1 MITFFTDPYD
11 EELISSIFARYHYY
25 SGNIDIHDTLEE
37 LLGER
42 NISAF
47 KMFPS
52 RLRYLEKQFRNPKY
66 TSDYFIYKHTN
77 FPFYSVFLA
86 KNKQKSVINYM
97 NMKEKSSDTVESV
110 LAISKSRFYINNGYM
125 YCPKC
130 MEEEINLYG
139 EAYFHR
145 IHQIQ
150 GIFVCEKHECKL
162 IEYIEK
168 YKLKSDFCRLNINI
182 ANKKEFLY
190 YDKDVNDK
198 LVMIAQAARYIIDLD
213 YLKYS
218 KDDIIQ
224 KLYRFLERE
233 EYLTI
238 EGKIQRSKLLL
249 DIKKYYG
256 EKIFQIYKLN
266 LVEER
271 VYWIK
276 SIFSKSRSSINPIE
290 TILLIIFLSDNNME
304 EFFCDKKKEKPPFGI
319 GPWPCLNPICHN
331 YKKDVINEIRIENSC
346 KSRLPSGIFRCEKC
360 GYTYRRKGPDKNESD
375 KYKKSKVLEFGPV
388 WESEFKK
395 AVAQKYKTIEIV
407 KRFDIYKSFIYYY
420 QKNGAL
426 VPRSHATMLG
436 KIQNNF
442 EEYSNAIKEY
452 IKKNPEDNRTNILN
466 QMKKEAFWLINY
478 YPDWLEQNLP
488 KPQKYKSYS
497 KKKNFEKN
505 DDDILEK
512 VKIAYDEFISINKK
526 KRITIGLMEKLVHR
540 KIRRNIYRLP
550 KTKAF
555 LEIILEDLD
564 KYSIRIV
571 EEYCDNLIR
580 NNKYT
585 TKNQIIRNT
594 GRDYK
599 LLSDECRDKID
610 SIIEKYLSGFN
621 KV

>member
-25 SGNIDIHDTLEE
+25 SGNIDIRDTLEE

-42 NISAF
+42 DISAF

-110 LAISKSRFYINNGYM
+110 LAISKSRFYIKNGYM

-168 YKLKSDFCRLNINI
+168 YKLKLEFCRLNIDI
-182 ANKKEFLY
+182 SNKKEILY
-190 YDKDVNDK
+190 YCKDVNDK
-198 LVMIAQAARYIIDLD
+198 LVMIAQAAKYIIDLE

-218 KDDIIQ
+218 KEDVIER
-224 KLYRFLERE
+224 LYRFLEKK
-233 EYLTI
+233 EYLTTY
-238 EGKIQRSKLLL
+238 GKIRRSKLWA

-256 EKIFQIYKLN
+256 EKLFQIYKLN
-266 LVEER
+266 LTAEK

-276 SIFSKSRSSINPIE
+276 SIFSKSRSSINSIE
-290 TILLIIFLSDNNME
+290 AIILILFLTDNNIQV
-304 EFFCDKKKEKPPFGI
+304 FFDDKREKIAPFGI
-319 GPWPCLNPICHN
+319 EPWPCLNPICHN
-331 YKKDVINEIRIENSC
+331 YKKDVINEIRIENAC
-346 KSRLPSGIFRCEKC
+346 KSRLPCGIFRCEKC
-360 GYTYRRKGPDKNESD
+360 GYTYRRKGPDEKLSD
-375 KYKKSKVLEFGPV
+375 KYKKSKILEFGPI

-395 AVAQKYKTIEIV
+395 AVAQNYKTIEIV
-407 KRFDIYKSFIYYY
+407 KRFKIYKSFIYYY
-420 QKNGAL
+420 KKNGKL

-442 EEYSNAIKEY
+442 EEYSNAINEY
-452 IKKNPEDNRTNILN
+452 MKKNPKANRTNILN
-466 QMKKEAFWLINY
+466 KMKKEAFWLINN
-478 YPDWLEQNLP
+478 YPDWLDQNLP
-488 KPQKYKSYS
+488 RPQKYKSYS
-497 KKKNFEKN
+497 KKKNFEK
-505 DDDILEK
+505 DDDEILEK
-512 VKIAYDEFISINKK
+512 IKIAYGEFISINKN
-526 KRITIGLMEKLVHR
+526 KRITIGLIEKLVHR
-540 KIRRNIYRLP
+540 QIKRNLDRLP

-555 LEIILEDLD
+555 LEIILEDLN
-564 KYSIRIV
+564 KYSIRSV
-571 EEYCDNLIR
+571 EEYCDYLIR

-599 LLSDECRDKID
+599 LLSDECRGKID